1 MAALVAAA
9 DVLALGEPEV
19 WEHSSELASGKKGED
34 EGADREA
41 TTGTQPSLEADQ
53 EEEEEEEE
61 EEDER
66 EEEEDVL
73 TDATTGAQPSLEAAC
88 RMDRMLSSAS
98 TAAAAWLPQAL
109 DDTLWEEDDDEGFSG
124 WTPWSPASFEMTENR
139 SSGTPSTMTMRV
151 GISSQ

>member
-1 MAALVAAA
+1 MTGALSQQMCWTWHTRDAATVRGPFPGSSTA
-9 DVLALGEPEV
+9 LATLSEPA
-19 WEHSSELASGKKGED
+19 LK
-34 EGADREA
+34 
-41 TTGTQPSLEADQ
+41 
-53 EEEEEEEE
+53 EEEEEE